1 MCRLGLL
8 HGDARGPHTASA
20 AAAAHIP
27 WRSCR
32 TRILA
37 PRRYRGGPRQGR
49 PATASRPGNGTVQL
63 KRPGAIEG
71 RVLGPDGKLLVHAPL
86 SLTTVVEYPPVPSSG
101 RVARHLARCRGV
113 HARIQN
119 RHRESLAGDHR
130 RARAFHIEGVPPG
143 NISSVLSLVRADAG
157 EVESGRWRAFGSKKD
172 GHLVVSLPLAG
183 YGLVKPVTVYEA
195 ATAKDVVLDFSQSTA
210 AVEGKVHDAAGKPVS
225 GATVRLFWPGGD
237 GKNWMSL
244 DLPDVVTD
252 AAGHYRI
259 DHLPPGSLQL
269 QAVPPGMKVVPEKS
283 PAAVQVELVA
293 GQVLWQDLRLAPAV
307 SAESDVRDTSGGC
320 QARRPRPLQFVPR
333 GYEKF
338 ARAEMSRWSSAF
350 RRRFRQE
357 AG

>member
-1 MCRLGLL
+1 MPREDIEG
-8 HGDARGPHTASA
+8 ARDKDG
-20 AAAAHIP
+20 
-27 WRSCR
+27 
-32 TRILA
+32 
-37 PRRYRGGPRQGR
+37 RY
-49 PATASRPGNGTVQL
+49 SRPGNGTVQL

-71 RVLGPDGKLLVHAPL
+71 RVLGPDGKPLVHAPL

-101 RVARHLARCRGV
+101 AATPGTLPAAVEYTPGSRTVTANHL
-113 HARIQN
+113 
-119 RHRESLAGDHR
+119 
-130 RARAFHIEGVPPG
+130 RAITDEQGRFHIEGVPPG
-143 NISSVLSLVRADAG
+143 NHLLYYPWSGPTQG

-183 YGLVKPVTVYEA
+183 YGLVKPVTVDEA
-195 ATAKDVVLDFSQSTA
+195 ATVKDVVLDFSQSTA

-269 QAVPPGMKVVPEKS
+269 QAVPPGMKVAPEKS

-307 SAESDVRDTSGGC
+307 SAPKATRDTSGA
-320 QARRPRPLQFVPR
+320 ARPADPVRCNSSRGATIVCAGRNEPL
-333 GYEKF
+333 E
-338 ARAEMSRWSSAF
+338 F
-350 RRRFRQE
+350 RL
-357 AG
+357 